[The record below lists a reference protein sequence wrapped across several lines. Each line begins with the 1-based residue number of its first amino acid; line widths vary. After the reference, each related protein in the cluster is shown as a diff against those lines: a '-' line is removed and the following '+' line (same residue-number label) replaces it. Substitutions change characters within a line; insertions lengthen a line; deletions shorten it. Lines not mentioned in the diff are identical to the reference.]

1 MNFEWIDFYTEFAT
15 KLLEFKDN
23 REKLI
28 HKIYSIYDN
37 IGISVP
43 KLEKDNEITDI
54 DPFTVFGLFNKGIT
68 NNNRILILN
77 GIASEFQISANIP
90 VNFDGVPV
98 LNNLKATFHS
108 FIDERNDS
116 DIDNIWE
123 LFEAAINFSESNSK
137 ENRQRF
143 IEYYNIVHEQRCI
156 KWNIT
161 IGLYW
166 IRPYTFINL
175 DSRNRWYM
183 IDTNNMPDEF
193 VTAINK
199 KLNKVPYAEEYLEIR
214 DICQK
219 TFESAECKYKS
230 FPELSYYAWIES
242 ERVNKELKSEDKKA
256 SKAYF
261 LRWFKPLIQAL
272 RDLGG
277 SGTPAQARQKI
288 VENEKLTDEEIS
300 IKRGKNNANKFENEV
315 AFARSYLV
323 KTGYIDK
330 SVYGIWTLTDAG
342 KNVEMT
348 DELASEI
355 FKNVVADTQKRRKDD
370 ENTFSDSD
378 VDTVHYWLYTPGQG
392 AEKWKECCDRE
403 VMLLGW
409 GKIGDLEILNTKDE
423 IKQQLKQVYGN
434 ESSYINLSNTL
445 WQFAHDIKIG
455 DIIFVKKGNSSV
467 IGKGIVESDYSYDSD
482 CDNEYRNVRKINWI
496 NEGLWSVQQKLP
508 QKMLADITPYTDL
521 VQELDS
527 LFENIDDEDEK
538 EIVYPEYT
546 RKDFLKD
553 VYMSEEDYN
562 RLTGVLCNKKNI
574 ILQGAPGVGKTYVAK
589 RLAYSVMG
597 VKDVERVKMVQFHQ
611 SYSYEDFI
619 MGFRP
624 TLSGFELKKVRFITS
639 VKKQK

>member
-28 HKIYSIYDN
+28 NKIYSIYDN

-77 GIASEFQISANIP
+77 GIASEFQISANVP
-90 VNFDGVPV
+90 DNFDGVPV
-98 LNNLKATFHS
+98 LNNLKATFYS

-116 DIDNIWE
+116 DIDNIWG
-123 LFEAAINFSESNSK
+123 LFEAAINFSELDTK
-137 ENRQRF
+137 ENLEKF

-355 FKNVVADTQKRRKDD
+355 FKNVVADT
-370 ENTFSDSD
+370 
-378 VDTVHYWLYTPGQG
+378 
-392 AEKWKECCDRE
+392 
-403 VMLLGW
+403 
-409 GKIGDLEILNTKDE
+409 
-423 IKQQLKQVYGN
+423 
-434 ESSYINLSNTL
+434 
-445 WQFAHDIKIG
+445 
-455 DIIFVKKGNSSV
+455 
-467 IGKGIVESDYSYDSD
+467 
-482 CDNEYRNVRKINWI
+482 
-496 NEGLWSVQQKLP
+496 
-508 QKMLADITPYTDL
+508 
-521 VQELDS
+521 
-527 LFENIDDEDEK
+527 
-538 EIVYPEYT
+538 
-546 RKDFLKD
+546 
-553 VYMSEEDYN
+553 
-562 RLTGVLCNKKNI
+562 
-574 ILQGAPGVGKTYVAK
+574 
-589 RLAYSVMG
+589 
-597 VKDVERVKMVQFHQ
+597 
-611 SYSYEDFI
+611 
-619 MGFRP
+619 
-624 TLSGFELKKVRFITS
+624 
-639 VKKQK
+639 